1 MRENS
6 SIYLTWNYVSP
17 ESTAIPK
24 ISTVATTIVAETTE
38 QTTTVATT
46 EQAAAIATTTVTEN
60 PQPATTKMKMNTG
73 DYVVF
78 LSLKFCSNKLSISL
92 PGSIKIFSSE
102 VQNRLSEFS
111 NNMAW
116 WWCLRRLICPDV
128 SQNLYFDILCIFRC
142 CDQNCSLQS
151 YKKYWCSTARSAQVS
166 AHSQK

>member
-1 MRENS
+1 M
-6 SIYLTWNYVSP
+6 
-17 ESTAIPK
+17 
-24 ISTVATTIVAETTE
+24 ATTIVAETTE

-60 PQPATTKMKMNTG
+60 PQPATTKMKMKMKMNTG

-102 VQNRLSEFS
+102 LQNRLSEFS

-116 WWCLRRLICPDV
+116 
-128 SQNLYFDILCIFRC
+128 
-142 CDQNCSLQS
+142 
-151 YKKYWCSTARSAQVS
+151 
-166 AHSQK
+166 